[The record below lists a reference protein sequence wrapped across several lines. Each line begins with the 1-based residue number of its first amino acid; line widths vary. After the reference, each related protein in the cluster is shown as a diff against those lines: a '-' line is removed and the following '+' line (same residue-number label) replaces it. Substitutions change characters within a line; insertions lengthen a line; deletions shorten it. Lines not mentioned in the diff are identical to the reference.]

1 VTKEAILPAELIGAA
16 ALHAERR
23 LVRFHDVDA
32 AGIVF
37 YPRVLEYFS
46 DAYMGFFAA
55 RGHSV
60 ARALQTETYGL
71 PLAHAEADY
80 ARPLRFGDGIEVA
93 VVRVKLGES
102 SFRVGYRVT
111 KEAGGEIAATGQT
124 VHVAIDRQRFAK
136 IPIPAALRQVLER

>member
-1 VTKEAILPAELIGAA
+1 MTKDAFTQPELIGAA
-16 ALHAERR
+16 ALYTERR

-32 AGIVF
+32 ASIVF

-46 DAYMGFFAA
+46 DAYMGFFLA

-60 ARALQTETYGL
+60 AHALATSSYGL

-80 ARPLRFGDGIEVA
+80 TRPLRFGDPIDVAIVA
-93 VVRVKLGES
+93 VKVGGT

-111 KEAGGEIAATGQT
+111 KEDGGVAALGQT
-124 VHVAIDRQRFAK
+124 VHVAIDRTRFAA
-136 IPIPAALRQVLER
+136 IPIPDELKRVLAP